1 MIDTIFY
8 FVETDAEYQLK
19 RAQGEISNRTIVF
32 VEDAREIYLNG
43 RGYGKTSLAG
53 LIGTEEFNSWK
64 TTLQERLSQIVT
76 DQVAGDQAT
85 AAALQEALNQAKQ
98 DLQQEIATANGSI
111 QSTNT
116 DLQNFINSIDT
127 DINTAIQQALGDAL
141 ENNNGVGIWTVI
153 DNTNEQISA
162 ITTKIDNIT
171 DEDGNIKYTAALQSV
186 IDEGIENNTA
196 FTNIANRWAV
206 LDENQAVIEWLAS
219 GFTEQVAE
227 NTTFASVYSATN
239 NAVENAISQAKTE
252 VLQTVAGNYV
262 ASSNLSTEVTG
273 IIENSLSVESLSD
286 IALKSDVQQSAVN
299 ITAAYQAE
307 NAEQNAVIQQHTQSI
322 TTINAK
328 STEQD
333 ARLDLLTT
341 VTTPAGGNTVYS
353 INEANL
359 DSAVASILANSGSQ
373 SASQINIIAESA
385 ATGVDIQS
393 AIEGATANL
402 ATKAY
407 ADNAAANVAAY
418 LKDGNGNIITS
429 ASLQNYATADHATLT
444 ALAST
449 VNGLSTAQAGMVT
462 QTGLSNAVASLISQN
477 SDVQSAITTY
487 VNGNDSSITLS
498 ADQIYLDATHTVAN
512 TIQATNGAIGGFDIS
527 QGGIN
532 ATNSSTGYGIELTT
546 NHLQTRKNNVPT
558 NSIESDGS
566 GYIASGG
573 ISWDNNG
580 NITISQAFLKSL
592 TTALT
597 NGINISGAGTVR
609 GYDAEVVMNGA
620 IDNNN
625 IPRGVDKYGN
635 YISFMV
641 TGVSTNSITTIYY
654 YDTSN
659 LDPDSVT
666 LYNPFPVNGTLQEK
680 RNWILNTGYI
690 QWKLQFTSGILQN
703 KTAIDGRTGITIDEL
718 SESEINSRVIQIR
731 ACTTTNEIKEKIDYL
746 SSTTE
751 GYSLTNYRGFYAGE
765 ELPSYSANTRRSNDV
780 FNVPNPQEG
789 DFIIS
794 RSQQYVFSGIRCYV
808 YTWDSSESK
817 WKFVGNVANNYNSTP
832 YYTT

>member
-8 FVETDAEYQLK
+8 FVESDTEYQLQ
-19 RAQGEISNRTIVF
+19 RARGEISNRTIVF
-32 VEDAREIYLNG
+32 VEDTREIYLNG
-43 RGYGKTSLAG
+43 LGYGKTSLAG

-64 TTLQERLSQIVT
+64 NTLQERLSQIVA
-76 DQVAGDQAT
+76 DQLTGDQTT

-98 DLQQEIATANGSI
+98 DLQQEIATATGSI

-162 ITTKIDNIT
+162 ITTKIDNVT

-252 VLQTVAGNYV
+252 VLQSVAGNYV

-402 ATKAY
+402 ATKTY

-498 ADQIYLDATHTVAN
+498 ADQIYLDASHTVAN
-512 TIQATNGAIGGFDIS
+512 TIQATNGTIGGFTIGD
-527 QGGIN
+527 GIT
-532 ATNSSTGYGIELTT
+532 ATNSNTGYGIELSTS
-546 NHLQTRKNNVPT
+546 HLQTLNNNTPT
-558 NSIESDGS
+558 NSLNANGS
-566 GYIASGG
+566 GFIAGG
-573 ISWDNNG
+573 NISWDNNG
-580 NITISQAFLKSL
+580 NLTLPQGFLE
-592 TTALT
+592 ALT
-597 NGINISGAGTVR
+597 SALSRGASYGGSNDVK

-620 IDNNN
+620 INNDNS
-625 IPRGVDKYGN
+625 PSVVDKYGN
-635 YISFMV
+635 HNLSSIAVGV
-641 TGVSTNSITTIYY
+641 TTNSIITIYY

-666 LYNPFPVNGTLQEK
+666 LYNPFPVNGTVQEK
-680 RNWILNTGYI
+680 RNWILNTGYV

-703 KTAIDGRTGITIDEL
+703 KTAIDGKTGITIDEL
-718 SESEINSRVIQIR
+718 SESEINSRVTRIK
-731 ACTTTNEIKEKIDYL
+731 ACTTLNEIKEKINYH

-751 GYSLTNYRGFYAGE
+751 GYSLTNYRGVYAGE
-765 ELPSYSANTRRSNDV
+765 ELPSYSASTRRSNDV
-780 FNVPNPQEG
+780 FNVPDPQEG
-789 DFIIS
+789 DFILS
-794 RSQQYVFSGIRCYV
+794 RSQQYVFSGTGYV

-817 WKFVGNVANNYNSTP
+817 WKYVGTAANYNLTP